1 MNGNENARL
10 LSNRDR
16 FFNLLAPIFESSEWF
31 EVRKTTEKKNHEKK
45 IEILYKGTQ
54 EQFCHIWCHQRRNR
68 LDLLIPNTR
77 ILKIPDELG
86 LQTSYKDIL
95 KGVEMENMLAASF
108 QNVEE
113 DVLIEICKYIES
125 HKL

>member
-1 MNGNENARL
+1 MNGNENTRL

-54 EQFCHIWCHQRRNR
+54 EHFCHIWCHQRRNR

-95 KGVEMENMLAASF
+95 KGVEMENMLATSF

-113 DVLIEICKYIES
+113 DVLIEICKYIAS